1 MSEASE
7 NKHPNLISKNFQCC
21 PASWQPRSQFHL
33 CSMFEGR
40 EGGLHTD
47 WQLVFQKLAF
57 NFRWTPFLPIAFVAI
72 CFKSEI
78 ESCFLLW
85 ITSRK
90 SALINLLIFGPHF
103 VPMTF
108 FRNAKAIW
116 VKNNVH
122 KFLSEGT
129 LCNVPCHSL
138 IWMICSS
145 KNHKIWNSL
154 WFCMTLSKMMLTK
167 MCLFDKRVLLMQSS
181 L

>member
-1 MSEASE
+1 MSEASKKI
-7 NKHPNLISKNFQCC
+7 NTLILSQKIFSAAQPADNLDRNFICVQC
-21 PASWQPRSQFHL
+21 L
-33 CSMFEGR
+33 KGGR
-40 EGGLHTD
+40 EGWGLHID

-116 VKNNVH
+116 VNNNVH
-122 KFLSEGT
+122 KFYQKALYA
-129 LCNVPCHSL
+129 
-138 IWMICSS
+138 
-145 KNHKIWNSL
+145 
-154 WFCMTLSKMMLTK
+154 
-167 MCLFDKRVLLMQSS
+167 MCLVTRWFGWSARQRTIKFETRYGFAWRCLKWC
-181 L
+181 

>member
-1 MSEASE
+1 MSEASKKI
-7 NKHPNLISKNFQCC
+7 NTLILSQKNFQCC

-116 VKNNVH
+116 VNNNVH
-122 KFLSEGT
+122 KFYQKALYA
-129 LCNVPCHSL
+129 
-138 IWMICSS
+138 
-145 KNHKIWNSL
+145 
-154 WFCMTLSKMMLTK
+154 
-167 MCLFDKRVLLMQSS
+167 MCLVTRWFGWSARQRTIKFETRYGFAWHCLKWC
-181 L
+181 